1 MLTEKQLANMEELSE
16 MRAKKK
22 VRAVSD
28 RRRGSLVGLGVR
40 RRSSV
45 AMESVV
51 EQLVMESQRNPGLKG
66 LVEQVMPEQR
76 KPAALEAVVGKVLE
90 ANPYKITVRGNIQ
103 FVY

>member
-1 MLTEKQLANMEELSE
+1 MANMEELSE
-16 MRAKKK
+16 MRAKKR
-22 VRAVSD
+22 VVSD
-28 RRRGSLVGLGVR
+28 RRRGSLVSLGAR

-51 EQLVMESQRNPGLKG
+51 EQLVMESQRNCGLKG

-76 KPAALEAVVGKVLE
+76 QPAALEALVEKVLE
-90 ANPYKITVRGNIQ
+90 ANPYKVRSNIQ